1 MVVQQVEASPVVSIA
16 EFCDHYGL
24 EEYSVDKQ
32 QQQMCSKGGKC
43 ISSQRANLGTFGHMQ
58 KIVTEE
64 GVAGLWKGNVTRM
77 VKVAPA

>member
-1 MVVQQVEASPVVSIA
+1 MVVQQVEAAPVSIT

-24 EEYSVDKQ
+24 KEYPDKQ
-32 QQQMCSKGGKC
+32 QPCSKGGKC
-43 ISSQRANLGTFGHMQ
+43 VSSQRANLGTFGHMSQ
-58 KIVTEE
+58 IVQQE